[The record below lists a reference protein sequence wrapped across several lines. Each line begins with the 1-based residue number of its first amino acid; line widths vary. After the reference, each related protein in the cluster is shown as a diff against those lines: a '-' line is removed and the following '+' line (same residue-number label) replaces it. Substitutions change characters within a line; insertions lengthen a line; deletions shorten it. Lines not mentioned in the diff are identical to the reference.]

1 MKKSQLIL
9 IAVGFVAVLGL
20 FALPKVV
27 VDNDSTGAKMDESAE
42 ASTSDSSDQNL
53 IETHENEL
61 SSESRSEAQ
70 QLKNAF
76 LSNGDQEGKISAAQ
90 ALSAIYQK
98 EGLFDS
104 AAYYSSAAAELKPG
118 DLTLEEQAGKANYEA
133 YSFALDKDKVAQLAD
148 KTRFYLNK
156 VLEKDP
162 NRLDLKTKI
171 AMTYVSS
178 SNPMQGITMLR
189 EVLEQDPQNEDGLF
203 NMGVLSMQSGQ
214 YQRAAERFEE
224 LVKYHPNNIQG
235 QFYLAV
241 SYFEAKEK
249 NKAKAQ
255 FEEVKKL
262 TQDPMILNSIQSY
275 LDQL

>member
-9 IAVGFVAVLGL
+9 VAVGILAVVGL
-20 FALPKVV
+20 YALPKVV
-27 VDNDSTGAKMDESAE
+27 VDNDSTGAKMEESE
-42 ASTSDSSDQNL
+42 GQTST
-53 IETHENEL
+53 ETPSVTEMHENEL
-61 SSESRSEAQ
+61 SSEKRTQAD
-70 QLKNAF
+70 QLKYNYLNAP
-76 LSNGDQEGKISAAQ
+76 EKEEKVAAAQ
-90 ALSAIYQK
+90 VLAGIYQE

-104 AAYYSSAAAELKPG
+104 AAYYWSGAADLLPENMFLAE
-118 DLTLEEQAGKANYEA
+118 EAGKANYEA
-133 YSFALDKDKVAQLAD
+133 FSFALDKSKVELLAE
-148 KTRFYLNK
+148 KTRLYLNK
-156 VLEKDP
+156 VLDKDQS
-162 NRLDLKTKI
+162 RLDLKTKV

-214 YQRAAERFEE
+214 YKRAVERFEE
-224 LVKYHPNNIQG
+224 LVKYHPDNLQG
-235 QFYLAV
+235 QFYLGV

-255 FEEVKKL
+255 FELVKKM
-262 TQDPMILNSIQSY
+262 TEDPMILGSIQGY